1 MKKTVLI
8 TGATSGFGKATA
20 KLLANSGF
28 RLILTGRR
36 KERLDE
42 LSADLLAENGI
53 EVQVLCFDVRNNE
66 SVVKAI
72 SGLPEKW
79 KEIDVLV
86 NNAGLAAGTEP
97 IQNGVLDNWERM
109 IDTNV
114 KGLLYVTRAI
124 LPHMVKRKS
133 GHIVNVGSTAGK
145 EAYAGGNVYCA
156 TKHAVDA
163 ISKGMRIDLVKEG
176 IKVSQVR
183 PGLAQTEFSV
193 VRFHGDQQKA
203 DNVYAGL
210 EPLVAEDIAD
220 AVQYIITRPPH
231 VCINDL
237 EVTCT
242 AQANSTVVFREE

>member
-1 MKKTVLI
+1 MTKTVLI

-20 KLLANSGF
+20 KLLSNKGF

-36 KERLDE
+36 ADRLEKLQVE
-42 LSADLLAENGI
+42 LMKNDHC
-53 EVQVLCFDVRNNE
+53 EVHTLCFDVRNNDE
-66 SVVKAI
+66 VEVAI
-72 SGLPEKW
+72 NTLPDAW
-79 KEIDVLV
+79 KQIDILV

-97 IQNGVLDNWERM
+97 IQDGLLDNWERM

-124 LPHMVKRKS
+124 LPNMVKRKS
-133 GHIVNVGSTAGK
+133 GHIVNIGSTAGR
-145 EAYAGGNVYCA
+145 EAYPGGNVYCA

-163 ISKGMRIDLVKEG
+163 ISKSMRIDLVSKN

-210 EPLVAEDIAD
+210 TPLAAQDIAD
-220 AVQYIITRPPH
+220 AVHYIVTRPAH

-242 AQANSTVVFREE
+242 AQANSTVVYRK

>member
-20 KLLANSGF
+20 KLLASSGF